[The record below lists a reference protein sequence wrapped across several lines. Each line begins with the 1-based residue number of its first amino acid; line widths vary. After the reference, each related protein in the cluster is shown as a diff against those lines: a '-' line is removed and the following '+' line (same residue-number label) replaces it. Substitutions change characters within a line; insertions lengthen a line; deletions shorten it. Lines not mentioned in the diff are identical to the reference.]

1 VRANNDGE
9 AALMTEPTVLIVGGP
24 NGAGKTTLAE
34 PYANQTGQPYLG
46 ADRIAKDLNP
56 EDPYA
61 VRMAAGR
68 RFLRRLDAFIED
80 RALFVVESTLAG
92 RGLARYVDRMN
103 DAGYVTRI
111 AFVVLDSADLCVR
124 RVQERVRKGGHHV
137 PEADVRRRYA
147 RSKTNFWTLYRPK
160 VDRWHLLS
168 NAEDG
173 FTDVAAGTST
183 DTFVMDDDA
192 FETFHRDI
200 PTRRG

>member
-1 VRANNDGE
+1 
-9 AALMTEPTVLIVGGP
+9 MTEPTVLIVGGP

-56 EDPYA
+56 DDPYA

-68 RFLRRLDAFIED
+68 RFLRRLDAFIEA
-80 RALFVVESTLAG
+80 RTSFVVESTLAG

-111 AFVVLDSADLCVR
+111 AFVVLDSAGLCVR

-160 VDRWHLLS
+160 VDRWVLFRNTEQTLRRVAEGEEGIQSVLRRDGYEKFFHDLS
-168 NAEDG
+168 L
-173 FTDVAAGTST
+173 S
-183 DTFVMDDDA
+183 
-192 FETFHRDI
+192 
-200 PTRRG
+200 P